1 MTSISPDERGWYR
14 LKVNIDPAVVQSLRD
29 MGHIAQLSLT
39 DIPLVT
45 VQLAQRLKP
54 LQSIGQLWLWC
65 NVTRRAM
72 RHIVQLPGLK
82 ILDVLCIRGP
92 GELGHFQKA
101 RSLEVFRA
109 NHGLSEQDLL
119 EIATC
124 TSIRQLGIQNA
135 ALTPPALQALLA
147 LPALH
152 TLDAEAT
159 PFDDHMAK
167 SLSQSRTLT
176 SLDVG
181 ATRITRRGLGHL
193 VTMHG
198 LKSLDLWANALT
210 EDDLDLL
217 LELPQLE
224 YVSIGNYD
232 RLPSLDPR
240 RVVPLLLRLPALKRV
255 WLDGIAPSIEQ
266 RGALQEKLDSVRI
279 T

>member
-1 MTSISPDERGWYR
+1 
-14 LKVNIDPAVVQSLRD
+14 
-29 MGHIAQLSLT
+29 
-39 DIPLVT
+39 VT
-45 VQLAQRLKP
+45 VRLAQRLKP
-54 LQSIGQLWLWC
+54 LQSIERLWLWC
-65 NVTRRAM
+65 DVTRRAM

-82 ILDVLCIRGP
+82 VLDVLCIRGP
-92 GELGHFQKA
+92 GELGNFQKA

-109 NHGLSEQDLL
+109 NHGLSERDLL
-119 EIATC
+119 EVATC
-124 TSIRQLGIQNA
+124 TTIRHLGIQNA
-135 ALTPPALQALLA
+135 ALTPRALHALLT
-147 LPALH
+147 LPTLH

-159 PFDDHMAK
+159 PFDDRMAK
-167 SLSQSRTLT
+167 SLSQSSTLT

-210 EDDLDLL
+210 EDDFDLL

-224 YVSIGNYD
+224 YVSVGNYD
-232 RLPSLDPR
+232 HLPPLDPR

-255 WLDGIAPSIEQ
+255 WLDGIAPSAEQ
-266 RGALQEKLDSVRI
+266 QDALQAKLDSVRI